1 MPKISIILAVY
12 NVEPYLKRS
21 LDSLMNQTMKD
32 LEFICIDDCSTDNS
46 LAVLKEYE
54 AKDSRFKIIAS
65 DKNYGAAIARN
76 KGLEVACGEYLG
88 FIDPDDDIDLNY
100 YEELYKRAKEADY
113 DIVKCSIKTI
123 KQDGTITKSNL
134 NNIIRKNGIYFFFQE
149 WTTAI
154 YKSSII
160 FENNIKFPSKI
171 RKSQDT
177 AFLSRIVLKS
187 KTISLIDDIFYYY
200 YKREGSL
207 DASKLPINSLYS
219 ALQSKELVCDE
230 INKSDLYESDKNSY
244 ILLYKIWL
252 KSILNSYLFRN
263 KSFKARLLCADSVI
277 NSYNKCKDIK
287 ALNEIF
293 EYKWMLKYIHNKNK
307 IILALLLILYRN
319 KKQLLHFTPLE
330 QIFSVKNLK
339 MNNKKFKTITLFCVK
354 ISFRIK
360 EKKSG

>member
-113 DIVKCSIKTI
+113 DIAKCVRKTI

-134 NNIIRKNGIYFFFQE
+134 NGIIRKNGIYLFTYE

-160 FENNIKFPSKI
+160 FENNIRFPNEI
-171 RKSQDT
+171 RKGQDT
-177 AFLSRIVLKS
+177 VFLSRIVLKS

-200 YKREGSL
+200 YKRKGSL
-207 DASKLPINSLYS
+207 NASKLPLNSISS
-219 ALQSKELVCDE
+219 ALKAIELVCNE

-244 ILLYKIWL
+244 ILLYKIRL
-252 KSILNSYLFRN
+252 KSILNPFLFRN

-293 EYKWMLKYIHNKNK
+293 EYKWMLKYIQNRNK
-307 IILALLLILYRN
+307 IVLAILFMLYSKGKHLTNYSPIER
-319 KKQLLHFTPLE
+319 L
-330 QIFSVKNLK
+330 FSVKNLK
-339 MNNKKFKTITLFCVK
+339 SNNKKYKAITLMGITVK
-354 ISFRIK
+354 FRIK
-360 EKKSG
+360 EETNG